1 LEVTDQLNPSDR
13 KYTTEHEW
21 IKVEDGDTQRALAGI
36 TLYAQDQLGDI
47 VYFELPQT
55 GATLKQLEKMGE
67 VESVKAVSDLFAPAS
82 GDVVEV
88 NERLA
93 DHPELANEDPFGEG
107 WLLRVSLADPAE
119 LEKLMSADEYDT
131 YISGLH

>member
-1 LEVTDQLNPSDR
+1 MNPSDR
-13 KYTTEHEW
+13 KYTSEHEW
-21 IKVEDGDTQRALAGI
+21 IKVEDGDTARALAGI
-36 TLYAQDQLGDI
+36 TIYAQDQLGDI

-55 GATLKQLEKMGE
+55 GSTLKQLEKMGE

-88 NERLA
+88 NEQLV

-119 LEKLMSADEYDT
+119 LENLMSSEEYDT
-131 YISGLH
+131 YIAGLH